1 MKKRS
6 EFFFRVMVLSLCV
19 GTVCVVAQEQN
30 GAAAEAA
37 APVPLFENLGS
48 YQHSITTTSELA
60 QRYFNQGLRLTYAFN
75 HAEAIRAFKEVAR
88 IDPNCAMAH
97 WGLALALGPNINAP
111 MAAAQGRQAY
121 AAIQQAI
128 ALARYASEPERAY
141 IEALAT
147 RYTADPET
155 ADRGGLDTAYAE
167 AMRQLS
173 ERYADDPD
181 ARTLFA
187 AALMNVRPWD
197 YWTPDSQPKAGTLA
211 LVAALESVLE
221 RFPNH
226 IGAIHYYIHAIE
238 ASSQPERALPHA
250 RRLSALIP
258 GSGHLV
264 HMPSHIYLRVGL
276 YNEAA
281 ISNIKAVE
289 ADEKYIEAEAPQG
302 LYRMMYYPHNID
314 FLWAAQQMEGRSVEA
329 IETARKLAERTP
341 PAVAR
346 QFPLLEA
353 WTATPLYALVRFG
366 KWQEILK
373 EPQPPEDL
381 RYMTGI
387 WHYARALAFAS
398 TQQMEDAKKE
408 QAALETIVTGFDPER
423 EMMGRNTAS
432 DLLGIAAQVV
442 AGELAAKQDKT
453 AEAVQHLEKAVAIQ
467 DHLQYSEPPPWYYPV
482 RQALGAV
489 LLTAGKAAEAEAV
502 YQEDLKQNPGN
513 GWSLYG
519 LAQSLRAQGATAKA
533 KLVEEEF
540 RKIWTRADVKLSAS
554 RF

>member
-1 MKKRS
+1 MRTLLQHCRGVQGHITDAATL
-6 EFFFRVMVLSLCV
+6 RVP
-19 GTVCVVAQEQN
+19 GD
-30 GAAAEAA
+30 
-37 APVPLFENLGS
+37 
-48 YQHSITTTSELA
+48 H
-60 QRYFNQGLRLTYAFN
+60 
-75 HAEAIRAFKEVAR
+75 
-88 IDPNCAMAH
+88 
-97 WGLALALGPNINAP
+97 
-111 MAAAQGRQAY
+111 

-128 ALARYASEPERAY
+128 ALARHASEHERAY
-141 IEALAT
+141 IEALAI
-147 RYTADPET
+147 RYAADPET
-155 ADRGGLDTAYAE
+155 ADRDALNTAYAE

-173 ERYADDPD
+173 ERYPDDPD
-181 ARTLFA
+181 TRTLFA
-187 AALMNVRPWD
+187 AALMNIRPWD

-276 YNEAA
+276 YNDAA
-281 ISNIKAVE
+281 ISNVEAVE

-302 LYRMMYYPHNID
+302 MYRMMYYPHNID
-314 FLWAAQQMEGRSVEA
+314 FLWAAQQMQGRSAEA

-341 PAVAR
+341 PDVAR
-346 QFPLLEA
+346 QVPPLEA
-353 WTATPLYALVRFG
+353 WTAMPLCALVRFG
-366 KWQEILK
+366 KWQEILN

-387 WHYARALAFAS
+387 WHYARALAFAA
-398 TQQMEDAKKE
+398 TEQMEDAKKE
-408 QAALETIVTGFDPER
+408 QASLETLVTGFDAKR
-423 EMMGRNTAS
+423 EIMGRNTAR
-432 DLLGIAAQVV
+432 DLLGIAAQIV

-453 AEAVQHLEKAVAIQ
+453 TEAVQYLEKAVALQ
-467 DHLQYSEPPPWYYPV
+467 DQLQYTEPPPWYYPV
-482 RQALGAV
+482 RQSLGAV
-489 LLTAGKAAEAEAV
+489 LLAADKAAEAEAV
-502 YQEDLKQNPGN
+502 YTEDLKRNPRN

-533 KLVEEEF
+533 QLVEKEF
-540 RKIWTRADVKLSAS
+540 QKTWARADVKLSAS

>member
-1 MKKRS
+1 MKKCS
-6 EFFFRVMVLSLCV
+6 GFFLCV
-19 GTVCVVAQEQN
+19 LVLGLFWGASHGVAQEQN

-37 APVPLFENLGS
+37 PPAPLFENLGS

-75 HAEAIRAFKEVAR
+75 HAEAIRAFTEVTQ
-88 IDPNCAMAH
+88 IDPNCAMAY

-111 MAAAQGRQAY
+111 METAQGRQAY

-128 ALARYASEPERAY
+128 ALARYAGEPERAY

-147 RYTADPET
+147 RYAADPET
-155 ADRGGLDTAYAE
+155 ADRGALDTAYAE

-276 YNEAA
+276 YNDAA
-281 ISNIKAVE
+281 ISNVEAVE
-289 ADEKYIEAEAPQG
+289 ADEGYIKAEAPQG
-302 LYRMMYYPHNID
+302 LYRMMYYPHNVD
-314 FLWAAQQMEGRSVEA
+314 FLWAVQQMQGRSAEA
-329 IETARKLAERTP
+329 IKTAGKLAELTP
-341 PAVAR
+341 PDVAR

-353 WTATPLYALVRFG
+353 WTAMPLCALVRFG
-366 KWQEILK
+366 KWQEILNA
-373 EPQPPEDL
+373 PQPPKDL
-381 RYMTGI
+381 DYMTGM
-387 WHYARALAFAS
+387 WHYARALAFAA
-398 TQQMEDAKKE
+398 TEQVEDAKKE
-408 QAALETIVTGFDPER
+408 QAALETIVTGVDPER

-432 DLLGIAAQVV
+432 DLLGIAAQIV
-442 AGELAAKQDKT
+442 AGELAAQQDKT
-453 AEAVQHLEKAVAIQ
+453 TEAVQHLKKAVAIQ
-467 DHLQYSEPPPWYYPV
+467 DQLQYSEPPPWYYPV
-482 RQALGAV
+482 RQSLGAV
-489 LLTAGKAAEAEAV
+489 LLTAGKAAEAQAV
-502 YQEDLKQNPGN
+502 YQEDLKQNPKN

-519 LAQSLRAQGATAKA
+519 LAQSLHAQGATAKA

-540 RKIWTRADVKLSAS
+540 QKTWTRADVTLSAS

>member
-6 EFFFRVMVLSLCV
+6 GFFCCVMVLSLGV
-19 GTVCVVAQEQN
+19 GTARSVAQEQN
-30 GAAAEAA
+30 GTAAEAA
-37 APVPLFENLGS
+37 SPAPLFENLGS

-60 QRYFNQGLRLTYAFN
+60 QRYFNQGLRLTYGFN

-88 IDPNCAMAH
+88 IDPNCPMAY

-111 MAAAQGRQAY
+111 MEAAQGRQAY

-128 ALARYASEPERAY
+128 ALARHAGEQERAY

-147 RYTADPET
+147 RYAADPET

-197 YWTPDSQPKAGTLA
+197 YWTPNSQPKAGTLA

-221 RFPNH
+221 RFPDH

-281 ISNIKAVE
+281 ISNVEAVE

-314 FLWAAQQMEGRSVEA
+314 FLWAAQHMQGRSAEA

-341 PAVAR
+341 PEVAR
-346 QFPLLEA
+346 QVPPLEA
-353 WTATPLYALVRFG
+353 WTAMPLCALVRFG

-381 RYMTGI
+381 HYMTGI
-387 WHYARALAFAS
+387 WHYARALAFAA
-398 TQQMEDAKKE
+398 TEQMEDAKKE
-408 QAALETIVTGFDPER
+408 QTALETIVKDLDPEQ
-423 EMMGRNTAS
+423 EIMGRNTAS
-432 DLLGIAAQVV
+432 DLLSIAAQVV
-442 AGELAAKQDKT
+442 AGELAAKEDKPT
-453 AEAVQHLEKAVAIQ
+453 EAVQHLKKAVAIQ
-467 DHLQYSEPPPWYYPV
+467 DQLQYTEPPPWYYPV
-482 RQALGAV
+482 RQSLGAA
-489 LLTAGKAAEAEAV
+489 LLTAGKAAEAQAV
-502 YQEDLKQNPGN
+502 YQEDLKHNPKN

-519 LAQSLRAQGATAKA
+519 LAQSLHAQGATAKA

-540 RKIWTRADVKLSAS
+540 QKTWTRADVKLSAS